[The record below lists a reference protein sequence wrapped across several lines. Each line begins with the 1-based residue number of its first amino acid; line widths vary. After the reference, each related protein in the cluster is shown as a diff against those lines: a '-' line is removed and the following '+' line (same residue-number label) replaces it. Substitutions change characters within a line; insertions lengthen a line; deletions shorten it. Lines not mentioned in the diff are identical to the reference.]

1 MRGGDRGRLL
11 WGHCHHK
18 ATGGLEPEHDLLT
31 RMGVDVQEVKGG
43 CCGLAGSWGFEEGK
57 YDISLACGEQALLP
71 AVRDADP
78 GTLIVANGFSCR
90 SQIADSR
97 HRPPRTAP
105 RRGPLPRPAGGAMGP
120 RPEHDAKSARPAPPL
135 RRRAARV
142 AAVVAVTLAAG
153 GLLALR
159 KTGDR

>member
-90 SQIADSR
+90 SQIADAGTGR
-97 HRPPRTAP
+97 RAP
-105 RRGPLPRPAGGAMGP
+105 HLAEVLSLARQEAPAGP